1 MSSPRRLVFALVLGY
16 CAAVQAAS
24 IVQMWDFADPA
35 ASERRFREAL
45 AAAQG
50 DLAVEL
56 ETQIARTYSL
66 RKRFAEAHK
75 VLDGVEPRLAGAA
88 GARPRVRYLLERGRS
103 FNSAGDKGPARPL
116 FVQAWELARSAGE
129 DYLAIDAAHMVA
141 IVEGGEQA
149 LRWNLMALPL
159 AEQARDPEA
168 RRWRAALLNNIGHE
182 LNSLGRHDEAL
193 GYLERSLEA
202 YRERGDKGTIRVAR
216 WMVAHTLRLL
226 GRGDEAL
233 AMQLALKRELD
244 AEGAAD
250 PHVEKEIEKLFK
262 GDRK

>member
-1 MSSPRRLVFALVLGY
+1 MRRLSVAAFLGY

-50 DLAVEL
+50 DLALEL

-66 RKRFAEAHK
+66 RKRFADAHDA
-75 VLDGVEPRLAGAA
+75 LDRVEPRLAGAA
-88 GARPRVRYLLERGRS
+88 ARPRVRYLLERGRS
-103 FNSAGDKGPARPL
+103 FNSAGDKAAARPL
-116 FVQAWELARSAGE
+116 FLQAWELGRAAGE
-129 DYLAIDAAHMVA
+129 EYLAIDAAHMVA

-159 AEQARDPEA
+159 AESARDPEA

-182 LNSLGRHDEAL
+182 LNTLGRHDEAL
-193 GYLERSLEA
+193 GYLERALEA
-202 YRERGDKGTIRVAR
+202 YRERGDKGTIRIAR

-233 AMQLALKRELD
+233 AMQLALKKELD

-250 PHVEKEIEKLFK
+250 PHVEDELEKLLK
-262 GDRK
+262 GERK